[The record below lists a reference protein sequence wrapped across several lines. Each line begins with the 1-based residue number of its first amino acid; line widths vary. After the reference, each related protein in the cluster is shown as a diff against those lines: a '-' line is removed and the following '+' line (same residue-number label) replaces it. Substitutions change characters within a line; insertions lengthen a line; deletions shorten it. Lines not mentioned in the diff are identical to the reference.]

1 MAISKTRAGHFIPT
15 EIQKQGDMGL
25 LKIGYPWV
33 PQNPKVDHQCPV
45 VKTAPNGAF
54 PHPQWVSGR
63 PDDAE
68 TRGDHTYIWNGPRDG
83 MDKLTD
89 FPL

>member
-15 EIQKQGDMGL
+15 EIQKQGEVGL

-45 VKTAPNGAF
+45 VKTA
-54 PHPQWVSGR
+54 
-63 PDDAE
+63 
-68 TRGDHTYIWNGPRDG
+68 IWGLPTSAMGFGKAR
-83 MDKLTD
+83 
-89 FPL
+89 

>member
-15 EIQKQGDMGL
+15 EIQKQGEMGL
-25 LKIGYPWV
+25 LKIGCPWV

-54 PHPQWVSGR
+54 PHPQWVLGR

-68 TRGDHTYIWNGPRDG
+68 DQRGITPKFG
-83 MDKLTD
+83 MDQRLYGQAD
-89 FPL
+89 